1 VANYAIS
8 NTLPGTG
15 LPAITAAHKTQVA
28 VTGVTASRR
37 IKWYDMSFGTIGT
50 PADQTYEFDVSRQ
63 TAAGSSTTVTP
74 LSIDPADG
82 ACDAVG
88 TVNFSAEGTTT
99 AASSIFYLGTN
110 QRASYRWV
118 AAPGSELVGPGAT
131 FLAGLRFA
139 ARSQSGGTAPVTAYI
154 LFSE

>member
-1 VANYAIS
+1 VANYAVS
-8 NTLPGTG
+8 NTLGG
-15 LPAITAAHKTQVA
+15 SLQAITSTYKTLVA

-37 IKWYDMSFGTIGT
+37 IKWYDLSFGTVGT
-50 PADQTYEFDVSRQ
+50 PADQTYEWDVSRQ
-63 TAAGSSTTVTP
+63 TAAGTSTNATP
-74 LSIDPADG
+74 VSLDPADA
-82 ACDAVG
+82 ACDAAG
-88 TVNFSAEGTTT
+88 TINFTGEGTTT

-118 AAPGSELVGPGAT
+118 AAPGSELVSPGAT

-139 ARSQSGGTAPVTAYI
+139 TRSASGGTAAATGYV

>member
-1 VANYAIS
+1 VANYAVS
-8 NTLPGTG
+8 NTLGG
-15 LPAITAAHKTQVA
+15 AIGAITSTHKTQVA

-37 IKWYDMSFGTIGT
+37 IKWYDLSFGTIGT
-50 PADQTYEFDVSRQ
+50 PADQTYEYDVSRQ
-63 TAAGSSTTVTP
+63 TAAGTSTTVTP
-74 LSIDPADG
+74 NSLDPADA

-88 TVNFSAEGTTT
+88 TVNFAAEGTTT
-99 AASSIFYLGTN
+99 SASSIFYLGTN

-118 AAPGSELVGPGAT
+118 AAPGSELVSPGAT

-139 ARSQSGGTAPVTAYI
+139 ARSASGGTAGVTAYV